1 MLSSSWIRD
10 QSWILARNNLDLAD
24 VAKMIFLIIRAKP
37 DLSGGSLFV
46 LYGTTPVLPPC
57 YIWPISG
64 DHRAKVAVSPSLILP
79 TSLSTSQ
86 GRVGSQ
92 PACFIAFFLV
102 DLLMGV
108 ANQGWRRLWF
118 PWLHSENSTDNLSS
132 RGVLGSQY
140 PWIVL
145 PSCHL
150 TSQHKEESVNVS
162 WKEGRSGC
170 ELWGC
175 EGVIIH
181 AGPGACWSPPTT
193 PEP

>member
-1 MLSSSWIRD
+1 
-10 QSWILARNNLDLAD
+10 
-24 VAKMIFLIIRAKP
+24 MIFLIIRAKP
-37 DLSGGSLFV
+37 DLSSGSLFV

-108 ANQGWRRLWF
+108 TNQGWRRLWF
-118 PWLHSENSTDNLSS
+118 PWLHSENSTNNLSS
-132 RGVLGSQY
+132 RGVLGSGY

-145 PSCHL
+145 PPCHL

-162 WKEGRSGC
+162 WKEGRKEWLWVVSG
-170 ELWGC
+170 
-175 EGVIIH
+175 EGVKESLFMLDLEP
-181 AGPGACWSPPTT
+181 AGHLQQHQTHN
-193 PEP
+193 

>member
-1 MLSSSWIRD
+1 
-10 QSWILARNNLDLAD
+10 
-24 VAKMIFLIIRAKP
+24 MIFLIIRAKP
-37 DLSGGSLFV
+37 DLSGSLFV

-92 PACFIAFFLV
+92 LADRCHQFYCVFFLF

-118 PWLHSENSTDNLSS
+118 PWLHSENSTDNLRS

-145 PSCHL
+145 PPCHI

-162 WKEGRSGC
+162 WKEGVVVS
-170 ELWGC
+170 C
-175 EGVIIH
+175 EGVKESLFILDLEP
-181 AGPGACWSPPTT
+181 AGHIQQHQNHN
-193 PEP
+193 